1 MEVGVMPK
9 EIAFSDR
16 EFVQLPDGGEVPVTD
31 DLMGKGHQI
40 MRRGAIVRWSRDHML
55 VELGVAKIEVSAHS
69 ETDGHYLTLDR
80 TATNRLIRSL
90 RKARD
95 QAFGADA

>member
-1 MEVGVMPK
+1 MPK
-9 EIAFSDR
+9 EIAFSDH
-16 EFVQLPDGGEVPVTD
+16 EFIQLPDGSEVPVTD

-40 MRRGAIVRWSRDHML
+40 VRRGAIVRWARDQML
-55 VELGVAKIEVSAHS
+55 VELGVAKIEVSAHR
-69 ETDGHYLTLDR
+69 ETDAHYLSLDR
-80 TATNRLIRSL
+80 NGVNRLIRSL

>member
-1 MEVGVMPK
+1 MPK
-9 EIAFSDR
+9 EIAFSDH
-16 EFVQLPDGGEVPVTD
+16 EFIQLPDGSEVPVTD

-40 MRRGAIVRWSRDHML
+40 IRRGAIVRWTREHML
-55 VELGVAKIEVSAHS
+55 VELGVAKIEVSARG
-69 ETDGHYLTLDR
+69 ETDAHYLSMDR
-80 TATNRLIRSL
+80 TAVNHLIRSL